1 MEVELYQTIMNSK
14 QRQLYII
21 IGVVVV
27 AIVAVGAVIA
37 ISGRPQTPDLDYTDV
52 PSNRAS
58 DGAFVL
64 GDPDAPVTIIEF
76 ADFACPHCQAYEPEI
91 ARFVKD
97 YVLTGRARF
106 EFRMFG
112 TNAGGQQ
119 TIFAGQLAECIDEA
133 QPGTFWE
140 AHDVLFELG
149 STGAYFAEDMGRVV
163 SQRTGAGSYSELL
176 TCSRDAD
183 QITTDMDFGRDM
195 GVSGTPAV
203 MVRYNDGPA
212 QWVTYN
218 GTTYDRGGVP
228 YDVLSAIVEN
238 YQAQ

>member
-1 MEVELYQTIMNSK
+1 MNPK
-14 QRQLYII
+14 QKQLYII

-37 ISGRPQTPDLDYTDV
+37 FSGRPITADIDYTGV
-52 PSNRAS
+52 ASSRAS

-64 GDPDAPVTIIEF
+64 GNPNAPVTIIEF

-91 ARFVKD
+91 VRFIKD

-133 QPGTFWE
+133 EPGAFWE
-140 AHDVLFELG
+140 THDVLFELG
-149 STGAYFAEDMGRVV
+149 ATGAYFAEDMGRVV
-163 SQRTGAGSYSELL
+163 AQRVGAESYSALL

-183 QITTDMDFGRDM
+183 QITTDIDFGRNM
-195 GVSGTPAV
+195 GVTGTPAV
-203 MVRYNDGPA
+203 MVRYNDQNA
-212 QWVTYN
+212 QWITYN
-218 GTTYDRGGVP
+218 GTTYDRGGVS
-228 YDVLSAIVEN
+228 YDVLAAIVEN
-238 YQAQ
+238 YQPQ

>member
-1 MEVELYQTIMNSK
+1 MNPK
-14 QRQLYII
+14 QKQLYII
-21 IGVVVV
+21 VAVVVV

-37 ISGRPQTPDLDYTDV
+37 ISGRTNTADIDYSAV
-52 PSNRAS
+52 ASSRAS

-64 GDPDAPVTIIEF
+64 GDPAAPVTIVEF

-91 ARFVKD
+91 VRFIKE
-97 YVLTGRARF
+97 YVLTERARF
-106 EFRMFG
+106 EYRMFG

-133 QPGTFWE
+133 DAGAFWE
-140 AHDVLFELG
+140 THDVLFELG
-149 STGAYFAEDMGRVV
+149 GTGAFFAEDMGRIVA
-163 SQRTGAGSYSELL
+163 QRVGAGSYSELL

-183 QITTDMDFGRDM
+183 QITVDMDFGRDQ

-212 QWVTYN
+212 QWISFN

-228 YDVLSAIVEN
+228 YDVLAAVVDNYSA
-238 YQAQ
+238 Q